1 MAEFLVLGRIPLD
14 DSILPSDRFGHED
27 HLKEMPQSTAS
38 LQKQLWEFPKIPLE
52 IIERHLL
59 VFLGLADI

>member
-1 MAEFLVLGRIPLD
+1 MIRFCPRIVSDMRTISRRCHNLPL
-14 DSILPSDRFGHED
+14 RF
-27 HLKEMPQSTAS
+27 K
-38 LQKQLWEFPKIPLE
+38 KQLWEFPKIPLE